1 MEEPDSDRKIH
12 IRVPEDLHKRLR
24 IKCAELDTTIQAYVT
39 EMLRRDL
46 FADIEASLSTARST
60 SRGGSRPIVR

>member
-46 FADIEASLSTARST
+46 VAGVEASLATARRP
-60 SRGGSRPIVR
+60 SRGGSRQTAR